1 MGHQYTA
8 ETPELLMKSSDQPV
22 AAATREIPERFNTV
36 QPDLGSDPAWDHRD
50 LSVLLSLKRGD
61 DGALYSPHADVNL
74 NGAVFGGQLVGQA
87 IAAASAQDIPQDA
100 AAHCVQVN
108 FLTAGR
114 AGEPMRYEVRQLMKG
129 RQFCVQQVLG
139 TQGERIVISAN
150 VSFHRGEPGPTF
162 HQSMPANMPDP
173 ESLPTL
179 RDTLLAHADQL
190 PVPVRKRAG
199 LSRSLE
205 LRPVD
210 PESFLFRRDAVHAAF
225 RYWVRVARP
234 LPDELWIQQ
243 AALGYLSDYW
253 FPLTGLT
260 PHLDLKIGNGLY
272 VASLNHTMW
281 LHQAARA
288 DDWLLVDASSPGSGD
303 SRALS
308 IARVYARDG
317 RLVASLAQES
327 LCRGWVEHDG
337 AFNAPGM
344 PDDPADGHSSPS

>member
-1 MGHQYTA
+1 
-8 ETPELLMKSSDQPV
+8 MKPSAQPV
-22 AAATREIPERFNTV
+22 ASPTPGIPERFNTI

-61 DGALYSPHADVNL
+61 DGAFYSPHADLNL
-74 NGAVFGGQLVGQA
+74 HGAVFGGQLVGQA
-87 IAAASAQDIPQDA
+87 IAAASAQDVPADSA
-100 AAHCVQVN
+100 PHCVQVN

-139 TQGERIVISAN
+139 TQGERTVISAN

-162 HQSMPANMPDP
+162 QRSMPPNVPDP
-173 ESLPTL
+173 DSLPTL
-179 RDTLLAHADQL
+179 RDTMLAHADL
-190 PVPVRKRAG
+190 MPSAVRRRVG
-199 LSRSLE
+199 LSRSLD

-210 PESFLFRRDAVHAAF
+210 AEGFLFRRDASHAAF

-234 LPDELWIQQ
+234 LPDVPWIQQ

-253 FPLTGLT
+253 FPLTGLA
-260 PHLDLKIGNGLY
+260 PHLDVKIGSGLY

-281 LHQAARA
+281 LHQPARA
-288 DDWLLVDASSPGSGD
+288 DDWLLVDAASPGSGD
-303 SRALS
+303 SRGLS
-308 IARVYARDG
+308 IAYVYARDG

-327 LCRGWVEHDG
+327 LCRGWLEHDG
-337 AFNAPGM
+337 AFVAPGL
-344 PDDPADGHSSPS
+344 PDDSADGHSNHR

>member
-1 MGHQYTA
+1 MRA

-22 AAATREIPERFNTV
+22 TAATRDIPERFNSV

-50 LSVLLSLKRGD
+50 LSVLLSLKRGN

-87 IAAASAQDIPQDA
+87 IAAASAQDIPRDA
-100 AAHCVQVN
+100 AAHCAQVN

-139 TQGERIVISAN
+139 TQGERVVISAN
-150 VSFHRGEPGPTF
+150 VSFHREEPGPRF
-162 HQSMPANMPDP
+162 HQPMPTNMPDP
-173 ESLPTL
+173 DSLPTL
-179 RDTLLAHADQL
+179 RDTMLAHAEQL
-190 PVPVRKRAG
+190 PPQVRKRAG
-199 LSRSLE
+199 MSRSLD

-210 PESFLFRRDAVHAAF
+210 PEGFLFRRDTVHAAF

-234 LPDELWIQQ
+234 LPDEPWIHQ

-260 PHLDLKIGNGLY
+260 PHLSNKIGSGLY

-281 LHQAARA
+281 LHQPTRA
-288 DDWLLVDASSPGSGD
+288 DDWLLVEASSPGSGN

-337 AFNAPGM
+337 AFDAPGM
-344 PDDPADGHSSPS
+344 PDDSTNINSSSS